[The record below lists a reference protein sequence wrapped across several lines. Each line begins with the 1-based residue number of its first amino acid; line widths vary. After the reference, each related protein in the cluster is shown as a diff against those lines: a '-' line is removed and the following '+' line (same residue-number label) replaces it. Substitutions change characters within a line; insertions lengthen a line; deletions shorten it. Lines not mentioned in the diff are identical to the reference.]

1 MANEFAYYQKLK
13 RSQQTDSPKF
23 MMDNGVF
30 MNGTELYTDV
40 KMAED
45 EKCELPF
52 RKITEDGNV
61 LDYDVINETAKD
73 TMAFIVSLNSEDY
86 EKDAI
91 ILDMDKISLMGQD
104 IGEKLYQAAVQE
116 LGLEQNQITH
126 QQKEIDL
133 TA

>member
-13 RSQQTDSPKF
+13 ESQKTDSPRF

-30 MNGTELYTDV
+30 MNGAELFTDV
-40 KMAED
+40 KRAED

-61 LDYDVINETAKD
+61 LDYDVVNESNQN
-73 TMAFIVSLNSEDY
+73 TMAFIVALNSEDY
-86 EKDAI
+86 EKDAM

-104 IGEKLYQAAVQE
+104 IGAKLYQAAARE
-116 LGLEQNQITH
+116 LGLEQNQITN
-126 QQKEIDL
+126 QQENMEL